1 MALVLALAV
10 ASLAP
15 CAPAFAQ
22 TGPAS
27 VQYVGE
33 SPETFAEN
41 AGPGTDAVNDAMAGT
56 ASSASSSAP
65 DEPSDE
71 ASAPP
76 AGAASGSDA
85 ATGAQTE
92 GNGASDTEKDEGLGS
107 ITKLP
112 ETGGAPLAAL
122 GSGVLLTILGLTARS
137 LARR

>member
-15 CAPAFAQ
+15 CAPASAQ

-56 ASSASSSAP
+56 ASSASSSAS
-65 DEPSDE
+65 DEPS
-71 ASAPP
+71 ASSP
-76 AGAASGSDA
+76 AGAASSSDA
-85 ATGAQTE
+85 DVGTQTG
-92 GNGASDTEKDEGLGS
+92 GNGASASEGDEGLGS
-107 ITKLP
+107 ITELP

-122 GSGVLLTILGLTARS
+122 GSGVLLMILGLTARMS
-137 LARR
+137 ARG

>member
-1 MALVLALAV
+1 
-10 ASLAP
+10 
-15 CAPAFAQ
+15 
-22 TGPAS
+22 

-65 DEPSDE
+65 DKPSDE
-71 ASAPP
+71 VSAPP
-76 AGAASGSDA
+76 AGAASSRDA
-85 ATGAQTE
+85 DVSAQTG
-92 GNGASDTEKDEGLGS
+92 GNGASVSEADEGLGA
-107 ITKLP
+107 ITELP

-122 GSGVLLTILGLTARS
+122 GSGVLLTILGLTARR

>member
-1 MALVLALAV
+1 MAPVLALTV
-10 ASLAP
+10 ALLVP

-56 ASSASSSAP
+56 ASSASSSAS

-71 ASAPP
+71 ASASP
-76 AGAASGSDA
+76 AGAASSSDA
-85 ATGAQTE
+85 DASGQTG
-92 GNGASDTEKDEGLGS
+92 GNGASVSEADEGLGA
-107 ITKLP
+107 ITELP
-112 ETGGAPLAAL
+112 ETGGASLAAL
-122 GSGVLLTILGLTARS
+122 GSGVLLAMSGLMARR